1 MERHLLIQECERE
14 EKMKELRKQ
23 QNYLIKKGRMVEC
36 SRVTAKIKEFQEAYI
51 KAYPDGKYVRGM
63 DIIKKMSDDE
73 KMDWMMYVNAI
84 AFCADIIHS
93 SSIELNEMLKKT
105 LPGSSLQMFETLEK
119 VGTMAKNQILWMDN
133 NVDEKYQ
140 DDFARYAD
148 EISVMLLSFVK
159 NRFLPRK

>member
-14 EKMKELRKQ
+14 EKMKELRKL
-23 QNYLIKKGRMVEC
+23 QNDLIKKGRMVEC

-73 KMDWMMYVNAI
+73 KMDWMMYVNSI
-84 AFCADIIHS
+84 AFCADVIHS

-159 NRFLPRK
+159 NKFLPRK

>member
-14 EKMKELRKQ
+14 EKMKELRKL
-23 QNYLIKKGRMVEC
+23 QNDLIKKGRMVEC

-93 SSIELNEMLKKT
+93 SSIELNEMLKKHSPD
-105 LPGSSLQMFETLEK
+105 LAFKCLKRLK
-119 VGTMAKNQILWMDN
+119 
-133 NVDEKYQ
+133 
-140 DDFARYAD
+140 R
-148 EISVMLLSFVK
+148 
-159 NRFLPRK
+159 

>member
-1 MERHLLIQECERE
+1 
-14 EKMKELRKQ
+14 
-23 QNYLIKKGRMVEC
+23 
-36 SRVTAKIKEFQEAYI
+36 
-51 KAYPDGKYVRGM
+51 
-63 DIIKKMSDDE
+63 
-73 KMDWMMYVNAI
+73 
-84 AFCADIIHS
+84 
-93 SSIELNEMLKKT
+93 MLKRV

-159 NRFLPRK
+159 NKFLPRR

>member
-14 EKMKELRKQ
+14 EKMKELRKL
-23 QNYLIKKGRMVEC
+23 QNDLIKKGRMVEC

-73 KMDWMMYVNAI
+73 KMDWMMYVNDI
-84 AFCADIIHS
+84 AFIHS

-159 NRFLPRK
+159 NKFLPRK